1 MVQPIR
7 PQDVTNVYR
16 QQAAS
21 TARTASAGAGGTG
34 ANPRAA
40 VLRSDRVQLSDEPVP
55 LRRVL
60 DSIAEHPE
68 LREERIAELRSQIDA
83 GTYDRG
89 FTQVAN
95 RLLDEGLLA

>member
-40 VLRSDRVQLSDEPVP
+40 VLRSDRVQLSDEAVQ
-55 LRRVL
+55 LRRGL
-60 DSIAEHPE
+60 HH
-68 LREERIAELRSQIDA
+68 
-83 GTYDRG
+83 
-89 FTQVAN
+89 TQH
-95 RLLDEGLLA
+95 

>member
-7 PQDVTNVYR
+7 PQDVTSVYR

-21 TARTASAGAGGTG
+21 TSRAGQPGADGTG
-34 ANPRAA
+34 AGPRAA
-40 VLRSDRVQLSDEPVP
+40 GRRSDRVQLSDEAVQ

-68 LREERIAELRSQIDA
+68 LREQRIAELRAQIDS

-89 FTQVAN
+89 FTQVAS
-95 RLLDEGLLA
+95 RLLEEGLLA